1 MKYLHKNLKIINKK
15 KITKTTKEQMNNLL
29 DVIKQYKETLSL

>member
-1 MKYLHKNLKIINKK
+1 MKYLYKNLKIINKK

-29 DVIKQYKETLSL
+29 DVIK